1 MARGLWKGAISF
13 GLVNVPVEL
22 FSAQKRSGE
31 INLTMLDKRDLAP
44 VGYKR
49 VNKASGKEVP
59 WDDVVKGYEYQDDK
73 YVVLSEED
81 FRRANPE
88 ASKTVDIM
96 AFVDLADIA
105 PQYFETPY
113 YLAPAK
119 RGEKAY
125 ALLREA
131 MAKAAKAGIATVV
144 IRTKQYLAAVLPQGE
159 ALILNTLR
167 YQNELKTAK
176 DLDIAEKLEGHKPS
190 AKELDMALRLVDDM
204 ADEWK
209 PERYHDTYHEDL
221 MKRIE
226 DKIKAGQTEEITE
239 PEKEERAAKGAE
251 VVDLMALLR
260 KSVEGG
266 GRKAAKDKAAA
277 NDDEKEEKA
286 HHKQRRSTRKRRAA

>member
-22 FSAQKRSGE
+22 YSAQKREAGLD
-31 INLTMLDKRDLAP
+31 LTMLDKRDMAP

-49 VNKASGKEVP
+49 VNKATGKEVP
-59 WDDVVKGYEYQDDK
+59 WEDVVKGYEYQDDK

-105 PQYFETPY
+105 PQFFDTPY
-113 YLAPAK
+113 LLAPGK

-125 ALLREA
+125 ALLRDA
-131 MAKAAKAGIATVV
+131 MAKAGKAGIATVV
-144 IRTKQYLAAVLPQGE
+144 IRTKQYLAALVPQGD
-159 ALILNTLR
+159 ALVLNTLR
-167 YQNELKTAK
+167 YSSELKQPK
-176 DLDIAEKLEGHKPS
+176 DIDLDDKLKGAKVS
-190 AKELDMALRLVDDM
+190 AKELDMALRLIDDM

-221 MKRIE
+221 LKRIE
-226 DKIKAGQTEEITE
+226 EKVKAGETEDVTE
-239 PEKEERAAKGAE
+239 PEKGDKEPKTAD
-251 VVDLMALLR
+251 VIDLMSLLK

-266 GRKAAKDKAAA
+266 KKGAKAAA
-277 NDDEKEEKA
+277 NDDEKEHRKPKRA
-286 HHKQRRSTRKRRAA
+286 RKRRAA